1 MRSIIRTDPVVRDVA
16 ALCAAAAVVGVSFGA
31 IATAAG
37 FPLSKI
43 IVMSSLIYAGGAQFL
58 AVGLTGAG
66 ATMLAIVAAGLLL
79 NARHL
84 PFGLAI
90 GNEVLGDT
98 RTARLVGSHLM
109 TDETVAFTIAQD
121 DPVRRRRVYWM
132 TGIALF
138 LTWNVSSTAGAVVGS
153 ALGDPDTFGIDAAF
167 PAALLALTLPSLKNK
182 VSVRVAVAGAL
193 LALVTTPFLPA
204 GLPVLIALFSLA
216 FALPVPKRKKEA
228 GK

>member
-1 MRSIIRTDPVVRDVA
+1 
-16 ALCAAAAVVGVSFGA
+16 
-31 IATAAG
+31 
-37 FPLSKI
+37 
-43 IVMSSLIYAGGAQFL
+43 MSSLIYAGGAQFL

-109 TDETVAFTIAQD
+109 TDESVAFTIAQD
-121 DPVRRRRVYWM
+121 DPLRRRRVYWM

-138 LTWNVSSTAGAVVGS
+138 LTWNVSSAVGAVAGS

-167 PAALLALTLPSLKNK
+167 PAALLALTLPSLRDRT
-182 VSVRVAVAGAL
+182 SVRVAVVGAV
-193 LALVTTPFLPA
+193 LALVTTPWLPP
-204 GLPVLIALFSLA
+204 GLP
-216 FALPVPKRKKEA
+216 
-228 GK
+228 